1 MQLSTG
7 NLCQFTTSVSD
18 RELIFYYK
26 QTNKNIKTQKKSNR
40 KRHKKNII
48 MNILTNNCFKNT
60 NFPEMSE
67 EIIEKNAKQIKKKC
81 LILHYA
87 SPVIKISNKV

>member
-1 MQLSTG
+1 MQVSAG

-48 MNILTNNCFKNT
+48 MNIYAW
-60 NFPEMSE
+60 
-67 EIIEKNAKQIKKKC
+67 EKSSRLATRTVMRNEK
-81 LILHYA
+81 
-87 SPVIKISNKV
+87 SKIQS